1 MSDAREIHQ
10 LAADL
15 HQVPANLHQHLLPAL
30 EATAHDARD
39 EWRDSLQEETGK
51 RLRRA
56 PLAVDYDVRAIGGHL
71 QHLLGLARG
80 YEAEIGPSLDRPQ
93 GAMAGWFDEGSVDGV
108 PAIHSAARVLAAV
121 ADTFEGRLAA
131 ATEDAMRGL
140 T

>member
-1 MSDAREIHQ
+1 MADAHEVYE

-15 HQVPANLHQHLLPAL
+15 QRVPANLNQYLVPAL

-39 EWRDSLQEETGK
+39 EWRDLVSEEVGS
-51 RLRRA
+51 RLRHA

-80 YEAEIGPSLDRPQ
+80 YEAEIGPNLDRPQ
-93 GAMAGWFDEGSVDGV
+93 GAMTGWFDEGSVDGV

-131 ATEDAMRGL
+131 ATDDAMRGL